1 MLSKFINF
9 VILMLLICLLNNISI
24 YIKLEHVGNMDDYV
38 GVRLPKELMDLVDEV
53 IKSRKYGYRSR
64 AEFVAEA
71 VREKLARLG
80 VIKA

>member
-1 MLSKFINF
+1 MR
-9 VILMLLICLLNNISI
+9 
-24 YIKLEHVGNMDDYV
+24 

-53 IKSRKYGYRSR
+53 IRSRKWGYRSR
-64 AEFVAEA
+64 AEA

>member
-1 MLSKFINF
+1 MRRS
-9 VILMLLICLLNNISI
+9 MR
-24 YIKLEHVGNMDDYV
+24 
-38 GVRLPKELMDLVDEV
+38 GVRLPKELMDLVDEDP
-53 IKSRKYGYRSR
+53 KSRKWGYRSR

>member
-1 MLSKFINF
+1 
-9 VILMLLICLLNNISI
+9 
-24 YIKLEHVGNMDDYV
+24 MDDYV

-53 IKSRKYGYRSR
+53 IRSRKWGYRSR